1 MEGPLTPS
9 APGPGTGRRPAHS
22 STPPGAVYWRRRTV
36 LGALLAAPVLGAAW
50 AAERWL
56 EDGSPGR
63 RPQRAA
69 GGQAAGRTAE
79 RGGPKTQPR
88 GTIAEENAKQGTD
101 AWSVPQVQATWDKV
115 RGFASRTSV
124 ETGDSFQLFVSTAA
138 PSFRVTAFRMGYY
151 QSKAGRQV
159 WASGPIP
166 GRQQPD
172 AVVDPETNM
181 SEARWEPS
189 LTITTANPEWVPGP
203 YLLKL
208 ESSDGGQSQ
217 VPLVVRDDRY
227 PAPVHIQHDVT
238 TWQAYNTW
246 GGASLY
252 EGERGRSQK
261 VSFDRPYSL
270 SGSGNFL
277 GGCYEIGA
285 LVESLGLEVTYSTNV
300 DTHAQPALVGDH
312 NVWVGGAHDEYWSKE
327 MRDGVTAARDK
338 GVNLMFLGANC
349 MYRRI
354 RFEDSSLGP
363 NRRVVNYRV
372 ASQDPLNG
380 KDPERVTTSWRE
392 APAARP
398 ESDIT
403 GTYYESNPVKGDMV
417 IVAAD
422 AWMFTGTGVGNGDRW
437 PDVIGNEYDRVTPE
451 VPTPPTI
458 QVLAHSPVVVKGH
471 PTFSDMTYY
480 TVPSGAGVFSAG
492 SIYFERH
499 VQPGG
504 AGFNAQIVAMTTNIV
519 RAFAAGPA
527 GRAHPAQPNLAQLGI
542 HPGYVAPVD

>member
-1 MEGPLTPS
+1 M
-9 APGPGTGRRPAHS
+9 
-22 STPPGAVYWRRRTV
+22 
-36 LGALLAAPVLGAAW
+36 LGLLLAAPVAGVAW
-50 AAERWL
+50 AAGRWL
-56 EDGSPGR
+56 DDGS
-63 RPQRAA
+63 RPSSGNAAGSHAA
-69 GGQAAGRTAE
+69 GGSAGGA
-79 RGGPKTQPR
+79 GAPAPR
-88 GTIAEENAKQGTD
+88 RVSIAEENAKQGTD
-101 AWSVPQVQATWDKV
+101 AWSVPQDQETWDKV

-124 ETGDSFQLFVSTAA
+124 ETGESFQLFVSTAA
-138 PSFRVTAFRMGYY
+138 PSFRVTAFRMGFYRA
-151 QSKAGRQV
+151 KGARQI
-159 WASGPIP
+159 WTSGPIP
-166 GRQQPD
+166 GQQQAD
-172 AVVDPETNM
+172 AIVDPDTNM
-181 SEARWEPS
+181 REVRWNPS
-189 LTITTANPEWVPGP
+189 LSISTASGEWVPGP

-227 PAPVHIQHDVT
+227 RAPVHIQHDVT

-261 VSFDRPYSL
+261 VSFDRPYSI

-285 LVESLGLEVTYSTNV
+285 LVESLGLEVTYATNV
-300 DTHAQPALVGDH
+300 DTHDQPNLISGH
-312 NVWVGGAHDEYWSKE
+312 NVWIGGAHDEYWSKE

-338 GVNLMFLGANC
+338 GVNIMFMGANC

-354 RFEDSSLGP
+354 RFEDSPLGP
-363 NRRVVNYRV
+363 NRRIVNYRV
-372 ASQDPLNG
+372 AADDPLNG

-422 AWMFTGTGVGNGDRW
+422 AWMFAGTGVRNGDTW
-437 PDVIGNEYDRVTPE
+437 PDVIGNEYDRVTLE
-451 VPTPPTI
+451 APTPPTI
-458 QVLAHSPVVVKGH
+458 QVLAHSPIVVKGH
-471 PTFSDMTYY
+471 RTFSDMTYY

-504 AGFNAQIVAMTTNIV
+504 TGFNAQIAAMTTNIV
-519 RAFAAGPA
+519 QAFAAGPA
-527 GRAHPAQPNLAQLGI
+527 GRAHPAQPNLDQLGV
-542 HPGYVAPVD
+542 HAGYVRPVA